1 MRAIASLVLAAAA
14 GVGLSQPGAAIA
26 QDDFPNRPVTIISAF
41 PPGGTVDLLA
51 RTLGQRL
58 MEKWKQTVI
67 VENRPGASGIVG
79 SQAVARAAPDGYTL
93 MVVPMT
99 HVTNSSLLPNV
110 PYDPLKDF
118 TPISLLAT
126 QPLMLVVNPSF
137 PAKSVSELV
146 ARAKSQPGKYNC
158 GSGGNGT
165 SQHLACELFKSTAK
179 VDLRHVPYR
188 GNALAMTDV
197 IGGQIELMFDQMA
210 TAVPHVKGGKVRAL
224 AVSTA
229 QRSPAMPEV
238 PTVAEAGV
246 PGYEATAWFGVVGP
260 PGMPPALAEG
270 ISEAFRQAMRLPDVR
285 ESLGAQGLVLVGST
299 PADFGGYLRE
309 EFDKWAVVIKQAGI
323 QAN

>member
-1 MRAIASLVLAAAA
+1 MRSIASLALAAA
-14 GVGLSQPGAAIA
+14 VGFGLLQPGSAVA
-26 QDDFPNRPVTIISAF
+26 QEDFPNRQVTLVAAF

-126 QPLMLVVNPSF
+126 QPLMLVVNPAF
-137 PAKSVSELV
+137 PAKSVADLITL
-146 ARAKSQPGKYNC
+146 AKSHPGKYNC

-165 SQHLACELFKSTAK
+165 SQHLACELFKSSTG

-188 GNALAMTDV
+188 GNAQAMTDV

-210 TAVPHVKGGKVRAL
+210 TAVPHVKGGKVRTL
-224 AVSTA
+224 GVSTA
-229 QRSPAMPEV
+229 QRSQAMPDV
-238 PTVAEAGV
+238 PTVAEAGA

-260 PGMPPALAEG
+260 AGMPPALAG
-270 ISEAFRQAMRLPDVR
+270 QISEAFRQAMRQPDVQ
-285 ESLGAQGLVLVGST
+285 ESLGSQGLVLVGSK
-299 PADFGGYLRE
+299 PE
-309 EFDKWAVVIKQAGI
+309 EFRSYIDEEFGKWAAVIRKAGI